1 MSAIVNL
8 EADVVELAVMV
19 SDLRFNVTTY
29 VTPLFQYSFHSI
41 ANGEQSGAQHS
52 RIHLRLWSPG
62 LDSKRVRG

>member
-19 SDLRFNVTTY
+19 SDLRFDVTTY

-41 ANGEQSGAQHS
+41 ANGTRAKRCSALSNPSAPLE
-52 RIHLRLWSPG
+52 PG
-62 LDSKRVRG
+62 S